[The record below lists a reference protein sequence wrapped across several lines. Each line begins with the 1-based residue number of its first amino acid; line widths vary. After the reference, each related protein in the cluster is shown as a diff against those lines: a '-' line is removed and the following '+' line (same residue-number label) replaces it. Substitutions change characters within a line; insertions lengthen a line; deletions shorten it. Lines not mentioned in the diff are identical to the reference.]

1 MLYRVSFD
9 LKQTRKIKNPAQK
22 LFVLND
28 THYNNINR
36 YNIEGYVTA

>member
-9 LKQTRKIKNPAQK
+9 LKQTRKIKNPAK
-22 LFVLND
+22 NFSYLMIPI
-28 THYNNINR
+28 TITYR